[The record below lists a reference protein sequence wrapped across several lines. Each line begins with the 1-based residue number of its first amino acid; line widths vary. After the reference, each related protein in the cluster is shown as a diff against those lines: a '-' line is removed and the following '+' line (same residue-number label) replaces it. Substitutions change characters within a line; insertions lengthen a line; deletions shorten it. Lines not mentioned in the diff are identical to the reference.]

1 MGCLPL
7 YPQFSEIYTVHVDVS
22 VLEHA
27 NKPDGLLN
35 VFFLSG
41 SKWCVLVNLNYGIV
55 SYCLISCCEGLG
67 TSL

>member
-35 VFFLSG
+35 VFFFEWLKMVCA
-41 SKWCVLVNLNYGIV
+41 SKSELWHC
-55 SYCLISCCEGLG
+55 
-67 TSL
+67 